1 MKQDT
6 NPAWRQR
13 SLSRKRRGES
23 FRSRNRCLNRDLES
37 ANPLVFTGL
46 TGLDVIAH
54 TVTESLAHIERSSVS
69 KRAKPIVSSER
80 LRQSGNL
87 EPPQKSPK
95 SKSEQV
101 PPRHWIGTY
110 LTYGLTTRGIA
121 SSRKKGVCVN
131 YPHSLNVRS
140 GIPGSNVLAPE
151 GRRAIS
157 LHV

>member
-1 MKQDT
+1 M
-6 NPAWRQR
+6 
-13 SLSRKRRGES
+13 S
-23 FRSRNRCLNRDLES
+23 F
-37 ANPLVFTGL
+37 
-46 TGLDVIAH
+46 AH
-54 TVTESLAHIERSSVS
+54 TVTVSLALIERSSVS
-69 KRAKPIVSSER
+69 KRAKSIVSSER
-80 LRQSGNL
+80 LRQSGKL

-95 SKSEQV
+95 SKREQV

-110 LTYGLTTRGIA
+110 LTYGPTARGIA

-151 GRRAIS
+151 GRRAIA